1 MKNSLGVHC
10 QMPKSAI
17 ADDQR
22 VIKLPKRK
30 EVTWYENDYGFGP
43 TFVLY
48 VGKVAPIFIAILDWH
63 AAVKHFQPSAFSSGG
78 KCKDENAREFVTL
91 FTRVKKQV
99 MNTYELSQ
107 RRQCTEGAQ
116 EVLEG

>member
-1 MKNSLGVHC
+1 
-10 QMPKSAI
+10 MPKSAI

-91 FTRVKKQV
+91 FTRVKK
-99 MNTYELSQ
+99 TSYEHVRAESKTAMH
-107 RRQCTEGAQ
+107 RRSSRST
-116 EVLEG
+116 